1 MLAGT
6 FDVKRKTIV
15 SRKLQ
20 CLYIMQIQNIILSR
34 IKEVSSVVNGEIAES
49 LPINTP
55 VVSKDIGVFR
65 NQAPWSSMDY

>member
-20 CLYIMQIQNIILSR
+20 CLCIMQIQNIILSR
-34 IKEVSSVVNGEIAES
+34 IKEVSSIVNGEIAES

-55 VVSKDIGVFR
+55 VVSKNVGVF
-65 NQAPWSSMDY
+65 

>member
-20 CLYIMQIQNIILSR
+20 CLYIMQIQNMILSR
-34 IKEVSSVVNGEIAES
+34 IEEVCSVVNGEIAES

-55 VVSKDIGVFR
+55 VVSKNIGVF
-65 NQAPWSSMDY
+65 